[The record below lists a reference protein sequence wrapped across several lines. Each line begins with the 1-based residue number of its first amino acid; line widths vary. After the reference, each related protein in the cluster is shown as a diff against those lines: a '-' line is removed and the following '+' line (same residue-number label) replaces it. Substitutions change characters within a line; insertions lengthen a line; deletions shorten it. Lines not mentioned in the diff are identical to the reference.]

1 MYCSGCRV
9 VRPVFGAFCCIGF
22 QGMLPPL
29 RFVASCVFGEI
40 KFYSFKINKV
50 RCEADWSFLFSP
62 FRYYTFSLL
71 NPNEN
76 NQLNNIIT
84 SDRRLLLKRLNAEV
98 YHIYGEA
105 NHVPI
110 RCSNCN
116 LVIIQSFPGCLWQFL
131 LDQARGVKFPEAG
144 CYYEQITIALTQER
158 LDFTVQTINWEDHA
172 NQTLSTAYCLNNT
185 TK

>member
-9 VRPVFGAFCCIGF
+9 VWPVFGAFCCISF
-22 QGMLPPL
+22 QGITPL

-62 FRYYTFSLL
+62 FRYYIFSLL

-76 NQLNNIIT
+76 NQLSNIT
-84 SDRRLLLKRLNAEV
+84 SDRRLLLKRLEV
-98 YHIYGEA
+98 YHIYCEA

-116 LVIIQSFPGCLWQFL
+116 LVIIQSFPGCLGQFL
-131 LDQARGVKFPEAG
+131 LDHARGVKFPEAG
-144 CYYEQITIALTQER
+144 CCYEQITIAQRKNASISPSKQSIEKIM
-158 LDFTVQTINWEDHA
+158 QTKPYQQI
-172 NQTLSTAYCLNNT
+172 TNNT